1 MISVAMLGVQ
11 AAIELYMLWHALYVC
26 VRVRV
31 RVRVHMCIRAT
42 ELKAVL
48 MEGIH

>member
-31 RVRVHMCIRAT
+31 HMCIRAT